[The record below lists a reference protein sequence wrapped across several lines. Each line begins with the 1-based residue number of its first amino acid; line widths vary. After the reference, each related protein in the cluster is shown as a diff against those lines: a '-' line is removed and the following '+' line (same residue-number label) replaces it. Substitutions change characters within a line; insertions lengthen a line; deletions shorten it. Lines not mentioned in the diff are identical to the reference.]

1 MHAHIHIRMYVCIA
15 QIFLLYLQIT
25 GAASARL
32 GSLSYQNM
40 GPYALPNVTAD
51 KGHDQEVL

>member
-1 MHAHIHIRMYVCIA
+1 MYICIA

-32 GSLSYQNM
+32 GSLSYQNT
-40 GPYALPNVTAD
+40 GPYALPNVIAD
-51 KGHDQEVL
+51 KDHDQEVNVFAYV